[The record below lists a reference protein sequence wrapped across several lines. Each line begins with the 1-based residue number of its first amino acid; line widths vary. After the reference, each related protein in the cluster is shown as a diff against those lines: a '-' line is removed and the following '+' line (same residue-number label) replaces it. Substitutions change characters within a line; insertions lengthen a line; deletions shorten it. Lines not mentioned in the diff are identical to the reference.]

1 MGFPNKILP
10 HYTYEDYCRWEGQ
23 WELIEGIPY
32 AMSPMPRPEHQV
44 VANNL
49 GAEFRAAIKKAGCN
63 CKVYQPIDYKI
74 AEDTILNPD
83 LLIVCKPITKQFLDF
98 APELVV
104 EILSPATALKDRHTK
119 FEIYQQQQILYY
131 ILVDV
136 DTKKIEAWQLN
147 ETGKYGEVLIDEKQP
162 QLFSFNNCSFSIVFE
177 NIWS

>member
-1 MGFPNKILP
+1 MGYPNKILP
-10 HYTYEDYCRWEGQ
+10 YYTYEDYCRWEGQ

-32 AMSPMPRPEHQV
+32 AMSPMPRPEHQTI
-44 VANNL
+44 AGNL
-49 GAEFRAAIKKAGCN
+49 HAELRYAIKKAQCS

-74 AEDTILNPD
+74 TEDTILNPD

-119 FEIYQQQQILYY
+119 FEIYQQQQIPYY
-131 ILVDV
+131 IMV
-136 DTKKIEAWQLN
+136 DTDKKQVEVWQLN
-147 ETGKYGEVLIDEKQP
+147 EAGKFGPISIDEKQP
-162 QLFSFNNCSFSIVFE
+162 QLFAFNACLFSIVFE

>member
-1 MGFPNKILP
+1 MVFL
-10 HYTYEDYCRWEGQ
+10 TQ
-23 WELIEGIPY
+23 S
-32 AMSPMPRPEHQV
+32 APMPPPEHQK
-44 VANNL
+44 VASRLTAQFQN
-49 GAEFRAAIKKAGCN
+49 AIEKEGCSFS
-63 CKVYQPIDYKI
+63 VYQPIDYKI

-136 DTKKIEAWQLN
+136 DTKKNRSLAVKRN
-147 ETGKYGEVLIDEKQP
+147 GKIRRGVNRQKKAAAI
-162 QLFSFNNCSFSIVFE
+162 CV
-177 NIWS
+177 